1 MKISYYSKSNLNF
14 IEVENDLD
22 LKVVFCDLGASIFN
36 IYFHNECMTRN
47 VRRIEDFKEPS
58 CYYGK
63 TIGRTSNRLKG
74 HLFDIHDVIYNLENN
89 EGWNTLHGGKS
100 GFSNQL
106 FKPVVDTFED
116 YVRVTFSYFS
126 KHLEG
131 GYPGNVNIIVTYFVY
146 KDHNYFDVDYQAI
159 SDMDTLFSLTNH
171 SYFCLG
177 DNDISNLQLFI
188 RGHKYLN
195 VDKANLL
202 AKNIR
207 DVNEIMD
214 FTKYPEREPQEG
226 LRDRKP
232 GNCQGPEPQHHP
244 VLYRRLLEA
253 APARYGRPPS
263 ERAECNLRTE
273 RPAGGVQAG
282 KLQPVHRN
290 AGEPER
296 ARAQLPAARLHP
308 AEGCRRCPRGP
319 SGPAAPPQS
328 PAAPPHRSFPAVH
341 QR

>member
-22 LKVVFCDLGASIFN
+22 LKVVFCDLGASIFK

-106 FKPVVDTFED
+106 FKPAVDTFED

-146 KDHNYFDVDYQAI
+146 KDRNYLDVDYQAM

-202 AKNIR
+202 PKDIR

-214 FTKYPEREPQEG
+214 FTKYKNISKDIDSDFLKGKMMNGYDSYYYFDKQDQRLINVSLRNKKYRLDILSDYEGTQIYSSNYEPVFD
-226 LRDRKP
+226 LNNDVKYRDSIAI
-232 GNCQGPEPQHHP
+232 EPSDSFKEFP
-244 VLYRRLLEA
+244 VLIKDTVYSRTI
-253 APARYGRPPS
+253 RYQFIKR
-263 ERAECNLRTE
+263 
-273 RPAGGVQAG
+273 
-282 KLQPVHRN
+282 
-290 AGEPER
+290 
-296 ARAQLPAARLHP
+296 
-308 AEGCRRCPRGP
+308 
-319 SGPAAPPQS
+319 
-328 PAAPPHRSFPAVH
+328 
-341 QR
+341 